1 MVCAVS
7 RLAAFVASERI
18 LTAVNEKLPLDQQ
31 VTYPISFR
39 KSSELRRMYGRFYP
53 DGHLCKR
60 IHRLS
65 IVSLVTGA
73 IAFAIILFQMR

>member
-1 MVCAVS
+1 M
-7 RLAAFVASERI
+7 
-18 LTAVNEKLPLDQQ
+18 NEKLPLYQQ

-39 KSSELRRMYGRFYP
+39 KSSEIRRMYERFYP

-60 IHRLS
+60 FHQLS

-73 IAFAIILFQMR
+73 IAFAIILLQMR